1 MPSRV
6 AGFSIKKHMSTPI
19 SNYREMVRV
28 LIDDSDPDIQ
38 LREDA
43 QIDAALRG
51 VLDSGRVIGVIA
63 TIDASKSQY
72 SVDATRLLVSPDL
85 TPSVDP
91 LAFVQLTYN
100 AALMFNGGSVLS
112 GAWRT
117 RAFSYVNSN
126 VANADRIMM
135 ILSGIY
141 DAQSA
146 GLVAASD
153 YE

>member
-6 AGFSIKKHMSTPI
+6 AGFSIKKHMSTSI

-51 VLDSGRVIGVIA
+51 VLDSGRVIGVVA

-100 AALMFNGGSVLS
+100 AALMFCGGSLS

-126 VANADRIMM
+126 VANAGRIMM